1 MIFFTDP
8 AEKVQTT
15 VLGEMSS
22 KILELAKKQRMNTG
36 IRKSIFCV
44 IMTSEVHSLLWYLGV
59 FSLYREGWN
68 TIYWL
73 NAATFLYLSP
83 DRMWISNIICHVQ
96 WFEFRG
102 DCLFCWYWWNCWPSL
117 FKLSFHDVA
126 LSSVYLCVKKTCD

>member
-44 IMTSEVHSLLWYLGV
+44 IMTSEVHSLLWYLDV

-96 WFEFRG
+96 
-102 DCLFCWYWWNCWPSL
+102 
-117 FKLSFHDVA
+117 
-126 LSSVYLCVKKTCD
+126 